1 MYPHLRSALLASAM
15 LLSVETLTG
24 CVQPTPVGT
33 QTSAVLASEVT
44 AQVVSV
50 SKAKR
55 QVTLRGANGRTATLD
70 VPPDVRN
77 FSQIMPGDTVRLT
90 YRARIDALVTGA
102 AIPITGVEVTV
113 AGARAE
119 AGQMPAGI
127 VGARTRRTVQVV
139 SVDPTTHTVTF
150 REPDGS
156 IDSITAVNP
165 ANFAAVDGLRPGTNV
180 LVTVTQA
187 VAVSVDKV

>member
-1 MYPHLRSALLASAM
+1 MM
-15 LLSVETLTG
+15 LSVATLTG
-24 CVQPTPVGT
+24 CAQPTPVGT
-33 QTSAVLASEVT
+33 KTSTVLTSQVT
-44 AQVVSV
+44 AQIISLN
-50 SKAKR
+50 KAKR

-70 VPPDVRN
+70 VPPEVRN
-77 FSQIMPGDTVRLT
+77 FSQIQSGDTVRLT

-102 AIPITGVEVTV
+102 TVPITGVEVTV
-113 AGARAE
+113 AGGRAE
-119 AGQMPAGI
+119 LGQMPAGI
-127 VGARTRRTVQVV
+127 VGAQTRRTVQVV
-139 SVDPTTHTVTF
+139 SVDPATHTVTF

-156 IDSITAVNP
+156 VDSITAVNP